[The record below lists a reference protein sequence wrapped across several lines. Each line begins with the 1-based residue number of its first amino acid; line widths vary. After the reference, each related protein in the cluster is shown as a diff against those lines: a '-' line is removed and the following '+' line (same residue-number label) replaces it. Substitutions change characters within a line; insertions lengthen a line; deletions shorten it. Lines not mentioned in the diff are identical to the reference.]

1 MKDFKRLVGEQ
12 IRNIRKAKGYTQES
26 LADKSGLSFTYISDI
41 ERGTRNISL
50 DSLEKIIQA
59 LDIRPAEL
67 FDFPDDSANNYGDF
81 NDKRL
86 LIESLKSLL
95 MERRVEEIQFIH
107 KVAREFVN
115 TVDQTNNEHR
125 PYIGKK

>member
-1 MKDFKRLVGEQ
+1 
-12 IRNIRKAKGYTQES
+12 
-26 LADKSGLSFTYISDI
+26 LSFTYISDI

-67 FDFPDDSANNYGDF
+67 FDFPDDSDNGDF